1 MFKDLRTQI
10 NWLERNRIKEI
21 LETHGGFA
29 VYDDEP
35 LEDLKETLQQAVEDG
50 DISIDLLHA

>member
-21 LETHGGFA
+21 LESHGGFA
-29 VYDDEP
+29 VYDNEDM
-35 LEDLKETLQQAVEDG
+35 EDLKDILQSAIEDG
-50 DISIDLLHA
+50 DISEDTLHT